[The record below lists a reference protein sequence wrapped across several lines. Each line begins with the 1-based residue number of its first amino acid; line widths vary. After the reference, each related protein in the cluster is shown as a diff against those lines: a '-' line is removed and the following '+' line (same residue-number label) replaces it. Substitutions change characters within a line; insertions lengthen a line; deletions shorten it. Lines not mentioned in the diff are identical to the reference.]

1 MNPGSHPMWLSR
13 DAQHESVLEKGF
25 TDDFCRGF
33 GGGEVNTL
41 CPARSVPVMATPAQK
56 FAPLAGA
63 LRRRRD
69 PPSPSRLLVPHVMA
83 QVTSVPAA
91 DQTVGSRNRMT
102 VSLTCEAER
111 VGIKYSRIRL
121 YTYPSLE
128 IWGSGPATC
137 VLHTSAGSTPA
148 ISATGNAP
156 LSRVEHCHSNRR
168 RFAFVGQR
176 GARRYRCHSGGND
189 REVS

>member
-1 MNPGSHPMWLSR
+1 MPKLETLSTR
-13 DAQHESVLEKGF
+13 ASLKKGF

-33 GGGEVNTL
+33 SGGEVNTL

-111 VGIKYSRIRL
+111 VGKKPRQNKVVHLSVTGDGVVPL
-121 YTYPSLE
+121 LPL
-128 IWGSGPATC
+128 C
-137 VLHTSAGSTPA
+137 VSSHRGAGSIPA
-148 ISATGNAP
+148 ISATGEC
-156 LSRVEHCHSNRR
+156 SVFRVEHCHSNRR
-168 RFAFVGQR
+168 RLPFIGIKE
-176 GARRYRCHSGGND
+176 GRRYRCHLEGND

>member
-111 VGIKYSRIRL
+111 VGIKYSRIRIHL
-121 YTYPSLE
+121 SVTGDMGVRPRHVCLAHIGRFDSCYLRY
-128 IWGSGPATC
+128 WQC
-137 VLHTSAGSTPA
+137 SAFP
-148 ISATGNAP
+148 
-156 LSRVEHCHSNRR
+156 RR
-168 RFAFVGQR
+168 ALP
-176 GARRYRCHSGGND
+176 
-189 REVS
+189 